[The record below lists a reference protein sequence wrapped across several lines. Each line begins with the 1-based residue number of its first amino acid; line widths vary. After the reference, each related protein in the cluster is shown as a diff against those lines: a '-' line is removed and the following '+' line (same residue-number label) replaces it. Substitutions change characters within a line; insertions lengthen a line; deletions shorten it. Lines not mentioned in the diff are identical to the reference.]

1 VDTPVPPG
9 VEASAPAAGVPPG
22 DPGEVR
28 RARNAVATAFT
39 LAGFAVATWIA
50 RIPNVRDALDLTP
63 GQLGTV
69 LLVGAVG
76 SVIALPT
83 AGPVINRVGAAR
95 TVAGAAVLAGAGLAL
110 AGLGAGSLA
119 SVVAVAA
126 GLFAVFFGA
135 SAWDVAMNVEG
146 AEVERRLGRTLMPRL
161 HAGFSLGT
169 VIGAGLGAA
178 AIAVGVP
185 VPVHLGA
192 VGLATA
198 AVAVGAARR
207 FLPAAPP
214 PAAGEPAAA
223 RPSVWSAWRE
233 SRTLLI
239 GVLVFAFA
247 LGEGIAYDWLAL
259 GLIDGFGVSA
269 ATGAIGF
276 AVFVTAMTACRM
288 LGTAAIDRYG
298 RAVVLRVTAGLAA
311 AGVLAVV
318 FGGSLPVAL
327 AGAAAWGVG
336 TALGFP
342 LGMSAAAADPRR
354 AAVRVSVVSSIAYTA
369 FLAGPPLLGGIGD
382 RVGVQRA
389 LLVAGVAM
397 LIGAAVA
404 GVARTGRRPPRRPA
418 LRSRRR

>member
-1 VDTPVPPG
+1 MDTPGAPG
-9 VEASAPAAGVPPG
+9 AGVTAAPAGRAPGADPVAGR
-22 DPGEVR
+22 VR
-28 RARNAVATAFT
+28 RARNAVATVFT
-39 LAGFAVATWIA
+39 LAGFAVATWIS
-50 RIPNVRDALDLTP
+50 RIPNVRDELDLTP

-95 TVAGAAVLAGAGLAL
+95 TVAGAAVLSGAGMTLG
-110 AGLGAGSLA
+110 GLGAGPLT

-126 GLFAVFFGA
+126 GLFAIFFGA
-135 SAWDVAMNVEG
+135 GAWDVAMNVEG
-146 AEVERRLGRTLMPRL
+146 AEVERRLGRTVMPRL

-178 AIAVGVP
+178 AIAAGVP
-185 VPVHLGA
+185 VAVHLA
-192 VGLATA
+192 LVGLATVVIA
-198 AVAVGAARR
+198 AGASRR
-207 FLPAAPP
+207 FLPATAP
-214 PAAGEPAAA
+214 PAAGDATAAA

-233 SRTLLI
+233 PRTLLI

-259 GLIDGFGVSA
+259 GFIDGFGVSK
-269 ATGAIGF
+269 ATGAVAF
-276 AVFVTAMTACRM
+276 TVFVTAMTAARM
-288 LGTAAIDRYG
+288 FGTTAIDRYG
-298 RAVVLRVTAGLAA
+298 RVVVLRVTAGLAA
-311 AGVLAVV
+311 VGVLAVV

-327 AGAAAWGVG
+327 LGAAAWGTG

-342 LGMSAAAADPRR
+342 LGMSVAAEDPRR

-389 LLVAGVAM
+389 LLVAAVAM

-404 GVARTGRRPPRRPA
+404 GVSRTGRR
-418 LRSRRR
+418 